1 MFSMPGPTE
10 IIVILVIVL
19 VLFGSKK
26 LPEIGTGIGRAINNF
41 KKATSEPEEIDI
53 TPTAEKKKEEQ
64 KKERTKE
71 DA

>member
-41 KKATSEPEEIDI
+41 KKATTEQDEIDI
-53 TPTAEKKKEEQ
+53 TPTATAEKKKKEEQ
-64 KKERTKE
+64 KE